1 MKKLLSILSVILL
14 ACCKTVEE
22 KKTTAPCTV
31 KARDSI
37 NTLADNLWAERERL
51 LTSSNE
57 ENPVIK
63 NIDKAYL
70 ELLEKREEIQ
80 ICLAYKKLKTKNN
93 E

>member
-22 KKTTAPCTV
+22 KKTAAPCTV

-37 NTLADNLWAERERL
+37 NTLADSLYAHRMRL
-51 LTSSNE
+51 LKTTNK
-57 ENPVIK
+57 ENPVFIK
-63 NIDKAYL
+63 IEKEYL